1 MTRACRVQARLA
13 SLQAQ
18 TGGRDISKVSLLVRE
33 EEKAE
38 HDRKLLRVEAEM
50 TEVFK
55 RKVVLRQMRL
65 WISLVV
71 QGRPEVGE
79 VEANRTGFG
88 AED

>member
-1 MTRACRVQARLA
+1 MRPAVPDQVKH
-13 SLQAQ
+13 SSFQAQ

-55 RKVVLRQMRL
+55 RKVGLK
-65 WISLVV
+65 
-71 QGRPEVGE
+71 
-79 VEANRTGFG
+79 
-88 AED
+88 